1 MGKGTRNNLIVHVC
15 RPQSMR
21 HNISPQITN
30 YGDLAKCI
38 RKATKATKATKAK
51 HEEKENA

>member
-1 MGKGTRNNLIVHVC
+1 MFVALNPCAI
-15 RPQSMR
+15 
-21 HNISPQITN
+21 ISAPQITN

-38 RKATKATKATKAK
+38 RKATKATKAK